1 MYQTVRYEIKEGHD
15 MYAYCRQVCRSFK
28 NMYNVT
34 NFYIRQLLTGFK
46 KDDPARTPNER
57 DAVRDVTQMLE
68 QRNRE
73 PNRKTGK
80 PKKQLPVP
88 SAENPYLGYEQLN
101 GFFVMQKNPDYY
113 AMQANISQ
121 CAIKKCVTA
130 WQSYYAA
137 SGVYKKKPDK
147 FKREPR
153 YPKYC
158 RNEQMTVWLTNN
170 CFSVK
175 NGVLWLAGVDDTD
188 AGGTEKKKR
197 IRGSF
202 WLGSYKSGCQIE
214 KAEIQPYYG
223 GYLLLVTYKTDEED
237 MPDSGAGSGFIPD
250 KDGDIGN
257 VMGIDLGIQ
266 NAAAIADNTGER
278 PVVMKGGFLK
288 SRNQYYNKYHAVIKS
303 RLDKEKDE
311 GRRRNLQKKLDVLGR
326 NRETFLRDCYY
337 KMAHRICRLAE
348 SRGVSRIAVGHTK
361 WWKQDADMGRKNNQ
375 AFVSLPLQKFV
386 RILETV
392 SRKYGIKVYEQE
404 ESYTSKADFLCRDE
418 IPVYKK
424 EGSSQPVFSGKRE
437 RRGLYASGCGKEVNA
452 DVNAAFNI
460 ARKCFGDKAFAGCWT
475 GCMDSTDAWSYRD
488 FYPLRKETNRVSQP
502 IA

>member
-15 MYAYCRQVCRSFK
+15 MYRYCRQVCRSFK

-46 KDDPARTPNER
+46 KDEPVRTPNEW
-57 DAVRDVTQMLE
+57 DAIRDVTQMLG

-73 PNRKTGK
+73 PDRKTGK

-88 SAENPYLGYEQLN
+88 SAKNPYLGYEQLN

-121 CAIKKCVTA
+121 CAIKKCVMA
-130 WQSYYAA
+130 WQSYYATLEA
-137 SGVYKKKPDK
+137 YKENPGRFRGK
-147 FKREPR
+147 PR

-158 RNEQMTVWLTNN
+158 KGEQMTAWLTNH
-170 CFSVK
+170 CLSVK
-175 NGVLWLAGVDDTD
+175 NGVLRLAGVDDTGGTD
-188 AGGTEKKKR
+188 AGYAADRKR
-197 IRGSF
+197 IKGSF
-202 WLGSYKSGCQIE
+202 RLGGYKSGCRIE
-214 KAEIQPYYG
+214 KAEIQPYYSR
-223 GYLLLVTYKTDEED
+223 YLLLVTYKADEN
-237 MPDSGAGSGFIPD
+237 DSGSCVDTSKETETGA
-250 KDGDIGN
+250 

-303 RLDKEKDE
+303 RLDKEKDG

-326 NRETFLRDCYY
+326 NREVFLRDCYY
-337 KMAHRICRLAE
+337 RMAHRICRLAE

-361 WWKQDADMGRKNNQ
+361 GWKQDADMGRKNNQ

-386 RILETV
+386 RILGTV
-392 SRKYGIKVYEQE
+392 GRKYGIRAYEQE

-424 EGSSQPVFSGKRE
+424 EGGIQPVFSGKRE
-437 RRGLYASGCGKEVNA
+437 KRGLYASGCGKLVNA

-460 ARKCFGDKAFAGCWT
+460 ARKCFGDEASAGYGE
-475 GCMDSTDAWSYRD
+475 GCMDSADAWNYRD
-488 FYPLRKETNRVSQP
+488 FYPLRKETNWVSQP